1 MDSPPALGGC
11 SARGGHCICHGCA
24 PQSWP
29 AWIDNR
35 GTHLDDEYRHHR
47 KRPVNRDRSTLC
59 FPMRSG
65 DHLLAKLLDSNEIRM
80 AHLDSGIH
88 FSWAWPPHER
98 SNTSGIFLRDRA
110 SRLMADEARSCFWLG
125 NRGAVSRREP
135 SARCGSSIHDAG
147 PGSGLVVAGNELC
160 LRCAALAS
168 RNGGR
173 KRTNLG

>member
-11 SARGGHCICHGCA
+11 SARGGRCICHGCA

-65 DHLLAKLLDSNEIRM
+65 DHLLSKLLDSNEIRM

-110 SRLMADEARSCFWLG
+110 SRLMADEELAASLSSCAF
-125 NRGAVSRREP
+125 
-135 SARCGSSIHDAG
+135 RCGRHYACHLRRLGHSLCQEHRHPRGGVEMVDSIQRAAG
-147 PGSGLVVAGNELC
+147 
-160 LRCAALAS
+160 RY
-168 RNGGR
+168 
-173 KRTNLG
+173 